1 MHEIEEQYNKLCYV
15 DRVNE
20 VLYISDKLQNSIH
33 LYLLFDSSTT
43 RSGFFGKDM
52 LAILGR
58 RRFAPCDCWTQTSVA
73 GNAARQLVMMAVSH
87 VVSYF
92 MKRSVS

>member
-43 RSGFFGKDM
+43 RSGFF
-52 LAILGR
+52 
-58 RRFAPCDCWTQTSVA
+58 W
-73 GNAARQLVMMAVSH
+73 
-87 VVSYF
+87 
-92 MKRSVS
+92 